1 MKEKLKE
8 IITLKIETLKE
19 NSSKYMDIYKAVLS
33 VIDDISNLKA
43 FDLEKLSF
51 LELDS
56 EDFNRLIFYKKLL
69 SDGVY
74 ELEPS
79 DIEYIK
85 NFFLSIKTKVSF
97 YIEDNLINIY
107 QNLLDK
113 LDNYEF
119 NQNDIELICTLLRE
133 EKDKGNDVDIIS
145 YMKRI
150 SLEMMEYTKI
160 DVTLLTEKE
169 KNEEQEN
176 KEENEELIIT
186 NLSTDDLITLFNKY
200 GIDYMSFNK
209 ESRELM
215 EKYGK
220 YDNIDEI
227 LDLFINKEHI
237 NVGSY
242 VKIKS
247 KQLANIFIYSNYD
260 LISNVFD
267 KLKECGINIISHF
280 KSIISSPSKFI
291 PRKRRYLGKGDGASL
306 DFNGEIGHN
315 EDFLKNIH
323 MFREAFKEIN
333 VDDISSVYEKCSS
346 IFDLSYRHNKN
357 ALKQFDL
364 YHIKPECYLKALSS
378 FRGFPA
384 DAIDAFIESD
394 YNNYGTLEY
403 LWKNPSKFSL
413 NPYSSIFYKLY
424 MARKKGYTKEQ
435 LFSSR
440 GFKFYDSNFL
450 DINNDNGSE
459 IVEQYFPDNP
469 KFLEYENAIK
479 ESDNSDTMLT
489 AFKPN
494 KLIIDV
500 LDEKYLDNDVCY
512 IINGIRISRFKVQ
525 RFLNTLILN
534 RFDIDKDALLYCVTK
549 NSILNE
555 EEYKVL
561 EDEISKLFVS
571 AIERRK

>member
-51 LELDS
+51 LELVS

-74 ELEPS
+74 ELELS

-85 NFFLSIKTKVSF
+85 NFFLSINIKVSS
-97 YIEDNLINIY
+97 YIEDNLINTY
-107 QNLLDK
+107 SNLLDK

-133 EKDKGNDVDIIS
+133 EKDKGNDINIIS
-145 YMKRI
+145 YMKHI
-150 SLEMMEYTKI
+150 SLEMIECMRNDE
-160 DVTLLTEKE
+160 DLVRKE
-169 KNEEQEN
+169 KPIFEEV
-176 KEENEELIIT
+176 EELITT
-186 NLSTDDLITLFNKY
+186 NLSTDDLIVLFTKY
-200 GIDYMSFNK
+200 GIDYMNFNK

-220 YDNIDEI
+220 YDNIDKI

-247 KQLANIFIYSNYD
+247 KQLATIFIYSNYD

-267 KLKECGINIISHF
+267 KLKECGINIISNF
-280 KSIISSPSKFI
+280 KSIISAPSKFI
-291 PRKRRYLGKGDGASL
+291 PRKRRYLGQGDGIL
-306 DFNGEIGHN
+306 GDFNGEIGHN

-323 MFREAFKEIN
+323 MFREVFKEIN
-333 VDDISSVYEKCSS
+333 VDDISSAYEKCPS

-364 YHIKPECYLKALSS
+364 YHVKPEYYLKALSS

-403 LWKNPSKFSL
+403 LWENPSKFGL

-424 MARKKGYTKEQ
+424 MARKKGYTKDQ

-479 ESDNSDTMLT
+479 ESDNSDTILI

-500 LDEKYLDNDVCY
+500 LDEKYLDNNVCY

-534 RFDIDKDALLYCVTK
+534 RFNIDKDALLYCVTK

-571 AIERRK
+571 AIERGK

>member
-51 LELDS
+51 LELVS

-74 ELEPS
+74 ELELS

-85 NFFLSIKTKVSF
+85 NFFLSINIKVSS
-97 YIEDNLINIY
+97 YIEDNLINTY
-107 QNLLDK
+107 SNLLDK

-133 EKDKGNDVDIIS
+133 EKDKGNDINIIS
-145 YMKRI
+145 YMKHI
-150 SLEMMEYTKI
+150 SLEMIEYMRN
-160 DVTLLTEKE
+160 DEDLVRKE
-169 KNEEQEN
+169 KPIFEEV
-176 KEENEELIIT
+176 EELITT
-186 NLSTDDLITLFNKY
+186 NLSTDDLIVLFTKY
-200 GIDYMSFNK
+200 GIDYMNFNK

-220 YDNIDEI
+220 YDNIDKI

-247 KQLANIFIYSNYD
+247 KQLATIFIYSNYD
-260 LISNVFD
+260 LISTVFD
-267 KLKECGINIISHF
+267 KLKECGINIISNF
-280 KSIISSPSKFI
+280 KSIISAPSKFI
-291 PRKRRYLGKGDGASL
+291 PRKRRYLGQGDGIL
-306 DFNGEIGHN
+306 GDFNGEIGHN

-323 MFREAFKEIN
+323 MFREVFKEIN
-333 VDDISSVYEKCSS
+333 VDDISSAYEKCPS

-364 YHIKPECYLKALSS
+364 YHVKPEYYLKALSS

-403 LWKNPSKFSL
+403 LWENPSKFGL

-424 MARKKGYTKEQ
+424 MARKKGYTKDQ

-479 ESDNSDTMLT
+479 ESDNSDTILI

-500 LDEKYLDNDVCY
+500 LDEKYLDNNVCY

-534 RFDIDKDALLYCVTK
+534 RFNIDKDALLYCVTK

-571 AIERRK
+571 AIERGK

>member
-51 LELDS
+51 LELVS

-74 ELEPS
+74 ELELS

-85 NFFLSIKTKVSF
+85 NFFLSINIKVSS
-97 YIEDNLINIY
+97 YIEDNLINTY
-107 QNLLDK
+107 SNLLDK

-133 EKDKGNDVDIIS
+133 EKDKGNDINIIS
-145 YMKRI
+145 YMKHI
-150 SLEMMEYTKI
+150 SLEMIEYMRN
-160 DVTLLTEKE
+160 DEDLVRKE
-169 KNEEQEN
+169 KPIFEEV
-176 KEENEELIIT
+176 EELITT
-186 NLSTDDLITLFNKY
+186 NLSTDDLIVLFTKY
-200 GIDYMSFNK
+200 GIDYMNFNK

-220 YDNIDEI
+220 YDNIDKI

-247 KQLANIFIYSNYD
+247 KQLATIFIYSNYD

-267 KLKECGINIISHF
+267 KLKECGINIISNF
-280 KSIISSPSKFI
+280 KSIISAPSKFI
-291 PRKRRYLGKGDGASL
+291 PRKRRYLGQGDGIL
-306 DFNGEIGHN
+306 GDFNGEIGHN

-323 MFREAFKEIN
+323 MFREVFKEIN
-333 VDDISSVYEKCSS
+333 VDDISSAYEKCPS

-364 YHIKPECYLKALSS
+364 YHVKPEYYLKALSS

-403 LWKNPSKFSL
+403 LWENPSKFGL

-424 MARKKGYTKEQ
+424 MARKKGYTKDQ

-479 ESDNSDTMLT
+479 ESDNSDTILI

-500 LDEKYLDNDVCY
+500 LDEKYLDNNVCY

-534 RFDIDKDALLYCVTK
+534 RFNIDKDALLYCVTK

-571 AIERRK
+571 AIERGK

>member
-51 LELDS
+51 LELVS

-74 ELEPS
+74 ELELS

-85 NFFLSIKTKVSF
+85 NFFLSINIKVSS
-97 YIEDNLINIY
+97 YIEDNLINTY
-107 QNLLDK
+107 SNLLDK

-133 EKDKGNDVDIIS
+133 EKDKGNDIDIIS
-145 YMKRI
+145 YMKHI
-150 SLEMMEYTKI
+150 SLEMIEYMRN
-160 DVTLLTEKE
+160 DEDLVRKE
-169 KNEEQEN
+169 KPIFEEV
-176 KEENEELIIT
+176 EELITT
-186 NLSTDDLITLFNKY
+186 NLSTDDLIVLFTKY
-200 GIDYMSFNK
+200 GIDYMNFNK

-220 YDNIDEI
+220 YDNIDKI

-247 KQLANIFIYSNYD
+247 KQLATIFIYSNYD

-267 KLKECGINIISHF
+267 KLKECGINIISNF
-280 KSIISSPSKFI
+280 KSIISAPSKFI
-291 PRKRRYLGKGDGASL
+291 PRKRRYLGQGDGIL
-306 DFNGEIGHN
+306 GDFNGEIGHN

-323 MFREAFKEIN
+323 MFREVFKEIN
-333 VDDISSVYEKCSS
+333 VDDISSAYEKCPS

-364 YHIKPECYLKALSS
+364 YHVKPEYYLKALSS

-403 LWKNPSKFSL
+403 LWENPSKFGL

-424 MARKKGYTKEQ
+424 MARKKGYTKDQ

-479 ESDNSDTMLT
+479 ESDNSDTILI

-500 LDEKYLDNDVCY
+500 LDEKYLDNNVCY

-534 RFDIDKDALLYCVTK
+534 RFNIDKDALLYCVTK

-571 AIERRK
+571 AIERGK

>member
-51 LELDS
+51 LELVS

-74 ELEPS
+74 ELELS

-85 NFFLSIKTKVSF
+85 NFFLSINIKVSS
-97 YIEDNLINIY
+97 YIEDNLINTY
-107 QNLLDK
+107 SNLLDK

-133 EKDKGNDVDIIS
+133 EKDKGNDINIIS
-145 YMKRI
+145 YMKHI
-150 SLEMMEYTKI
+150 SLEMIECMRNDE
-160 DVTLLTEKE
+160 DLVRKE
-169 KNEEQEN
+169 KPIFEEV
-176 KEENEELIIT
+176 EELITT
-186 NLSTDDLITLFNKY
+186 NLSTDDLIVLFTKY
-200 GIDYMSFNK
+200 GIDYMNFNK

-220 YDNIDEI
+220 YDNIDKI

-247 KQLANIFIYSNYD
+247 KQLATIFIYSNYD

-267 KLKECGINIISHF
+267 KLKECGINIISNF
-280 KSIISSPSKFI
+280 KSIISAPSKFI
-291 PRKRRYLGKGDGASL
+291 PRKRRYLGQGDGIL
-306 DFNGEIGHN
+306 GDFNGEIGHN

-323 MFREAFKEIN
+323 MFREVFKEIN
-333 VDDISSVYEKCSS
+333 VDDISSAYEKCPS

-364 YHIKPECYLKALSS
+364 YHVKPEYYLKALSS

-384 DAIDAFIESD
+384 DAIDAFIESN

-403 LWKNPSKFSL
+403 LWENPSKFGL

-424 MARKKGYTKEQ
+424 MARKKGYTKDQ

-479 ESDNSDTMLT
+479 ESDNSDTILI

-500 LDEKYLDNDVCY
+500 LDEKYLDNNVCY

-534 RFDIDKDALLYCVTK
+534 RFNIDKDALLYCVTK

-571 AIERRK
+571 AIERGK

>member
-51 LELDS
+51 LELVS

-74 ELEPS
+74 ELELS

-85 NFFLSIKTKVSF
+85 NFFLSINIKVSS
-97 YIEDNLINIY
+97 YIEDNLINTY
-107 QNLLDK
+107 SNLLDK

-133 EKDKGNDVDIIS
+133 EKDKGNDIDIIS
-145 YMKRI
+145 YMKHI
-150 SLEMMEYTKI
+150 SLEMIEYMRN
-160 DVTLLTEKE
+160 DEDLVRKE
-169 KNEEQEN
+169 KPIFEEV
-176 KEENEELIIT
+176 EELITT
-186 NLSTDDLITLFNKY
+186 NLSTDDLIVLFTKY
-200 GIDYMSFNK
+200 GIDYMNFNK

-220 YDNIDEI
+220 YDNIDKI

-247 KQLANIFIYSNYD
+247 KQLATIFIYSNYD

-267 KLKECGINIISHF
+267 KLKECGINIISNF
-280 KSIISSPSKFI
+280 KSIISAPSKFI
-291 PRKRRYLGKGDGASL
+291 PRKRRYLGQGDGIL
-306 DFNGEIGHN
+306 GDFNGEIGHN

-323 MFREAFKEIN
+323 MFREVFKEIN
-333 VDDISSVYEKCSS
+333 VDDISSAYEKCPS

-364 YHIKPECYLKALSS
+364 YHVKPEYYLKALSS

-384 DAIDAFIESD
+384 DAIDAFIESN

-403 LWKNPSKFSL
+403 LWENPSKFGL

-424 MARKKGYTKEQ
+424 MARKKGYTKDQ

-479 ESDNSDTMLT
+479 ESDNSDTILI

-500 LDEKYLDNDVCY
+500 LDEKYLDNNVCY

-534 RFDIDKDALLYCVTK
+534 RFNIDKDALLYCVTK

-571 AIERRK
+571 AIERGK

>member
-51 LELDS
+51 LELVS

-74 ELEPS
+74 ELEFS

-85 NFFLSIKTKVSF
+85 NFFLSINIKVSS
-97 YIEDNLINIY
+97 YIEDNLINTY
-107 QNLLDK
+107 SNLLDK

-133 EKDKGNDVDIIS
+133 EKDKGNDIDIIS
-145 YMKRI
+145 YMKHI
-150 SLEMMEYTKI
+150 SLEMIEYMRN
-160 DVTLLTEKE
+160 DEGLVRKE
-169 KNEEQEN
+169 KPIFEEV
-176 KEENEELIIT
+176 EELITT
-186 NLSTDDLITLFNKY
+186 NLSTDDLIVLFTKY
-200 GIDYMSFNK
+200 GIDYMNFNK

-220 YDNIDEI
+220 YDSIDKI

-247 KQLANIFIYSNYD
+247 KQLATIFIYSNYD

-267 KLKECGINIISHF
+267 KLKECGINIISNF
-280 KSIISSPSKFI
+280 KSIISAPSKFI
-291 PRKRRYLGKGDGASL
+291 PRKRRYLGQGDGIL
-306 DFNGEIGHN
+306 GDFNGEIGHN

-323 MFREAFKEIN
+323 MFREVFKEIN
-333 VDDISSVYEKCSS
+333 VDDISSAYEKCPS

-364 YHIKPECYLKALSS
+364 YHVKPEYYLKALSS

-384 DAIDAFIESD
+384 DAIDAFIESN

-403 LWKNPSKFSL
+403 LWENPSKFGL

-424 MARKKGYTKEQ
+424 MARKKGYTKDQ

-479 ESDNSDTMLT
+479 ESDNSDTILI

-500 LDEKYLDNDVCY
+500 LDEKYLDNNVCY

-534 RFDIDKDALLYCVTK
+534 RFNIDKDALLYCVTK

-571 AIERRK
+571 AIERGK

>member
-51 LELDS
+51 LELVS

-74 ELEPS
+74 ELELS

-85 NFFLSIKTKVSF
+85 NFFLSINIKVSS
-97 YIEDNLINIY
+97 YIEDNLINTY
-107 QNLLDK
+107 SNLLDK

-133 EKDKGNDVDIIS
+133 EKDKGNDIDIIS
-145 YMKRI
+145 YMKHI
-150 SLEMMEYTKI
+150 SLEMIEYMRN
-160 DVTLLTEKE
+160 DEDLVRKE
-169 KNEEQEN
+169 KPIFEEV
-176 KEENEELIIT
+176 EELITT
-186 NLSTDDLITLFNKY
+186 NLSTDDLIVLFTKY
-200 GIDYMSFNK
+200 GIDYMNFNK

-220 YDNIDEI
+220 YDNIDKI

-247 KQLANIFIYSNYD
+247 KQLATIFIYSNYD

-267 KLKECGINIISHF
+267 KLKECGINIISNF
-280 KSIISSPSKFI
+280 KSIISAPSKFI
-291 PRKRRYLGKGDGASL
+291 PRKRRYLDQGDGIL
-306 DFNGEIGHN
+306 GDFNGEIGHN

-323 MFREAFKEIN
+323 MFREVFKEIN
-333 VDDISSVYEKCSS
+333 VDDISSAYEKCPS

-364 YHIKPECYLKALSS
+364 YHVKPEYYLKALSS

-403 LWKNPSKFSL
+403 LWENPSKFGL

-424 MARKKGYTKEQ
+424 MARKKGYTKDQ

-479 ESDNSDTMLT
+479 ESDNSDTILI

-500 LDEKYLDNDVCY
+500 LDEKYLDNNVCY

-534 RFDIDKDALLYCVTK
+534 RFNIDKDALLYCVTK

-571 AIERRK
+571 AIERGK

>member
-51 LELDS
+51 LELVS

-74 ELEPS
+74 ELELS

-85 NFFLSIKTKVSF
+85 NFFLSINIKVSS
-97 YIEDNLINIY
+97 YIEDNLINTY
-107 QNLLDK
+107 SNLLDK

-133 EKDKGNDVDIIS
+133 EKDKGNDIDIIS
-145 YMKRI
+145 YMKHI
-150 SLEMMEYTKI
+150 SLEMIEYMRN
-160 DVTLLTEKE
+160 DEDLVRKE
-169 KNEEQEN
+169 KPIFEEV
-176 KEENEELIIT
+176 EELITT
-186 NLSTDDLITLFNKY
+186 NLSTDDLIVLFTKY
-200 GIDYMSFNK
+200 GIDYMNFNK

-220 YDNIDEI
+220 YDNIDKI

-247 KQLANIFIYSNYD
+247 KQLATIFIYSNYD

-267 KLKECGINIISHF
+267 KLKECGINIISNF
-280 KSIISSPSKFI
+280 KSIISAPSKFI
-291 PRKRRYLGKGDGASL
+291 PRKRRYLGQGDGIL
-306 DFNGEIGHN
+306 GDFNGEIGHN

-323 MFREAFKEIN
+323 MFREVFKEIN
-333 VDDISSVYEKCSS
+333 VDDISSAYEKCPS

-364 YHIKPECYLKALSS
+364 YHVKPEYYLKALSS

-403 LWKNPSKFSL
+403 LWKNPSKFGL

-424 MARKKGYTKEQ
+424 MARKKGYTKDQ

-479 ESDNSDTMLT
+479 ESDNSDTILI

-500 LDEKYLDNDVCY
+500 LDEKYLDNNVCY

-534 RFDIDKDALLYCVTK
+534 RFNIDKDALLYCVTK

-571 AIERRK
+571 AIERGK

>member
-8 IITLKIETLKE
+8 IITLKLEDLSRYK
-19 NSSKYMDIYKAVLS
+19 NIYNMIDS
-33 VIDDISNLKA
+33 VIDDISNLKN
-43 FDLEKLSF
+43 FEIEKLSF

-56 EDFNRLIFYKKLL
+56 EVLNRLNFYKKILT
-69 SDGVY
+69 DGVY
-74 ELEPS
+74 ELYPS
-79 DIEYIK
+79 DINKLNEILLNIK
-85 NFFLSIKTKVSF
+85 LKVSS
-97 YIEDNLINIY
+97 YIDDNLINTY
-107 QNLLDK
+107 SNLLDK

-119 NQNDIELICTLLRE
+119 DQNDIELICTLLKE
-133 EKDKGNDVDIIS
+133 EKDKDKDINIIS
-145 YMKRI
+145 YMKHI
-150 SLEMMEYTKI
+150 SLEMIEYMRN
-160 DVTLLTEKE
+160 DGSLVRKE
-169 KNEEQEN
+169 KPIFKKVEELKD
-176 KEENEELIIT
+176 KEEVEELITT
-186 NLSTDDLITLFNKY
+186 NLSTDDLIALFNKY
-200 GIDYMSFNK
+200 GIDYMNFNK

-220 YDNIDEI
+220 YDNVDKI

-247 KQLANIFIYSNYD
+247 KQLASIFIYSNYD

-267 KLKECGINIISHF
+267 KLRECGINIISHF
-280 KSIISSPSKFI
+280 KSIISAPSKFI
-291 PRKRRYLGKGDGASL
+291 PRKRRYLSQGDGIL
-306 DFNGEIGHN
+306 GDFNGEIGHN

-323 MFREAFKEIN
+323 MFKEVFKEIN
-333 VDDISSVYEKCSS
+333 VDDISSAYEKCPS
-346 IFDLSYRHNKN
+346 IFDLSYKHNAN
-357 ALKQFDL
+357 ALRQFNL
-364 YHIKPECYLKALSS
+364 YHIKPDCFLKSLSS
-378 FRGFPA
+378 FVRYPA

-403 LWKNPSKFSL
+403 LWENPSKFGL

-424 MARKKGYTKEQ
+424 MARKKGYTKDQ

-479 ESDNSDTMLT
+479 ESDNSDTILT